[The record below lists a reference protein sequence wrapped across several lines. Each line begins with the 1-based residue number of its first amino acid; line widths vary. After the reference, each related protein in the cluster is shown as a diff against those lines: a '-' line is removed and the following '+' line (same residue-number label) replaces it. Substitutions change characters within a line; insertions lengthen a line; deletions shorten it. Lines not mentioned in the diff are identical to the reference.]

1 MSAPMPPALA
11 ARYADE
17 LARAAHDSSVAGWSA
32 LETAHVLA
40 QPWAGAHVRTHWR
53 MLRRG
58 LREHDAWEVAG
69 QIARLLVAGPGSLT
83 GRYPVGN
90 TGRAR
95 VKATLPMTVPDD
107 LAALL
112 DARPGRRG

>member
-1 MSAPMPPALA
+1 MPPALA

-17 LARAAHDSSVAGWSA
+17 LGRGAADASPAGWSA

-40 QPWAGAHVRTHWR
+40 QPWAGAHVRTHWL

-58 LREHDAWEVAG
+58 LRERDAREVAG
-69 QIARLLVAGPGSLT
+69 QLVRILVAGPGSLA

-95 VKATLPMTVPDD
+95 VKATLPMAVPED

-112 DARPGRRG
+112 DGRPEPRE

>member
-1 MSAPMPPALA
+1 MPAALE
-11 ARYADE
+11 ARYVAE
-17 LARAAHDSSVAGWSA
+17 LARAAEDATAAGWSS

-58 LREHDAWEVAG
+58 VRERDLREVVG
-69 QIARLLVAGPGSLT
+69 QLARLVVAGPGSLT
-83 GRYPVGN
+83 DRYPVGN

-95 VKATLPMTVPDD
+95 VPATKPMPVPPD

-112 DARPGRRG
+112 GERSTPRG